1 MRVGVKTV
9 VEDPKLCESRHQLN
23 QIDPTPVV
31 ALPDLLFWDVVP
43 PSSHP
48 GSDARHV
55 QLGTTQSHEPHAH
68 IDSSRQRFVQ
78 KSTDGVPAQR
88 RFERDVQA
96 FGDRSFQKAF
106 ALVPGSAVRFCRRD
120 IRTGGQ
126 NSGGRFVRIEV
137 VCAGLPKHRA
147 CYAALPG
154 TVGSSYHV
162 DAWTTPRTSHASAP
176 QRPQPCPNAFQ
187 TRRTPPSF
195 RDAPW
200 MFASAPEAHRIRR

>member
-1 MRVGVKTV
+1 MRVGVNTV

-31 ALPDLLFWDVVP
+31 ALPNLFIRDVVSA
-43 PSSHP
+43 SSHP

-55 QLGTTQSHEPHAH
+55 QFGTTQSHERHAH
-68 IDSSRQRFVQ
+68 FDSSRHRFVQ
-78 KSTDGVPAQR
+78 KSADGVPAKR
-88 RFERDVQA
+88 RFEREVQA
-96 FGDRSFQKAF
+96 FGDRPFQEAF
-106 ALVPGSAVRFCRRD
+106 PLVPGSAVRVCRRNTR
-120 IRTGGQ
+120 IGGQ

-147 CYAALPG
+147 CDAALAG
-154 TVGSSYHV
+154 TVGSSDHV
-162 DAWTTPRTSHASAP
+162 EAWSTLRTSHASAP

-195 RDAPW
+195 RDALW
-200 MFASAPEAHRIRR
+200 MFAFAQGAHRIRG